1 MTPQSGNHT
10 VYVIGFAKTR
20 HNDALTE
27 IHFIAEHES
36 HTLALSRQ
44 TSDRA
49 KNDQVC
55 FHRQHLSDHVNS

>member
-1 MTPQSGNHT
+1 MMIPGPSLKI
-10 VYVIGFAKTR
+10 YVTEFAKTR
-20 HNDALTE
+20 HNGART
-27 IHFIAEHES
+27 EHES

-49 KNDQVC
+49 EDDQVC